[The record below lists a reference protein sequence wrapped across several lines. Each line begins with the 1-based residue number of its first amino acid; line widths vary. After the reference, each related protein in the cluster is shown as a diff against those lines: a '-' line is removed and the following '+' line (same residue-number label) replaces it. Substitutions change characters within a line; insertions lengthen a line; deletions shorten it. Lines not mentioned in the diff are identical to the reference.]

1 MLRTV
6 CDLGMCPLLAQ
17 WWCCSEIYP
26 PTDAWSHWVL
36 AGALCT
42 GGWAL
47 NYLPFF
53 LMERMLFLYHYLPAL
68 TFQILLLPIVLQHAS
83 EHLCRCG
90 HSRPRAGKLGEL
102 SIAGQQWLTAQTW
115 WDVEGRKLLVRAED
129 LNVEGEGHT
138 SGIVGSHGK
147 ARSSDEGCVQCPS
160 R

>member
-1 MLRTV
+1 M
-6 CDLGMCPLLAQ
+6 
-17 WWCCSEIYP
+17 
-26 PTDAWSHWVL
+26 L

-90 HSRPRAGKLGEL
+90 HSRPGAVKPCEL
-102 SIAGQQWLTAQTW
+102 SIPGQQRLTAQTW
-115 WDVEGRKLLVRAED
+115 WIVADRKLLVRTED
-129 LNVEGEGHT
+129 LNVEGERHT
-138 SGIVGSHGK
+138 SGTVGSHGK
-147 ARSSDEGCVQCPS
+147 ARSSGEGCVQCPS